1 MGIILDGMLQASLAL
16 NGAIVFPV
24 SFRMLVSKS
33 KGMDVV
39 MGPDTQARRILA
51 SVYLAVGVVSMKAL
65 TMEKDDAVKV
75 AVPLF
80 WFQIVY
86 KAITALTCK
95 SFNAVIATN
104 QIVTAAHLC
113 TLYSLKS
120 EGFQSYLP

>member
-1 MGIILDGMLQASLAL
+1 MGIIIDGMLQASLAL
-16 NGAIVFPV
+16 NGAIVFHV

-65 TMEKDDAVKV
+65 TLEKDEAVKV
-75 AVPLF
+75 AVPLL

-86 KAITALTCK
+86 KSITALTCK
-95 SFNAVIATN
+95 SFNPVIVTN
-104 QIVTAAHLC
+104 QIVTVVHLY

-120 EGFQSYLP
+120 EGYPSYLP